1 MDLSTWIHSLTDVGS
16 LLSAVGPWTLEVIA
30 VMVFVESGLLFP
42 FLPGDS
48 LLVAA
53 TIARGGLGISA
64 WQVILVASLAA
75 VAGDQVGYW
84 MGRRFGSRMFHP
96 GSRVL
101 STTRLEAAQAFFD
114 RHGPAAV
121 VLARFVPVVRTF
133 VPTAAGAAGMS
144 THHFTA
150 WNIPGALGWV
160 VSMVSVG
167 SLLGQ
172 IPGLSH
178 SIEAISAAIIA
189 LSLLPV
195 AIRAKLGPMRRTP
208 RTGMAQHGHPHTD
221 APAPPARRQ

>member
-114 RHGPAAV
+114 RHGPAA
-121 VLARFVPVVRTF
+121 RPRCRNGSTTW
-133 VPTAAGAAGMS
+133 PGSAGA
-144 THHFTA
+144 
-150 WNIPGALGWV
+150 
-160 VSMVSVG
+160 G
-167 SLLGQ
+167 SSNPTTLR
-172 IPGLSH
+172 S
-178 SIEAISAAIIA
+178 S
-189 LSLLPV
+189 
-195 AIRAKLGPMRRTP
+195 
-208 RTGMAQHGHPHTD
+208 D
-221 APAPPARRQ
+221 AS